1 LTAVDIYYGK
11 PGAIP
16 GPEMNHGDAFRPHFL
31 EKYELFKEIDMQLNE
46 IKRVLISV
54 TDKKGIVDFAR
65 ALSAF
70 GVEILSTGG
79 TAAQLRNN
87 GIAVKDVSEYTGFP
101 EMMDGRLKTLHPKIH
116 GGLLA
121 LRDNDAHVKAMK
133 EHGIERIDMVVI
145 NLYQFE
151 ETVAKEDC
159 TLDHAIENIDIG
171 GPTMLRA
178 AAKNY
183 RFVTVVTDPTD
194 YTAIIEEMKKTGG
207 KISAATNYRLAVKT
221 FQLTARYDGAISNY
235 LGKIDPEG
243 ENKDFPDTFTVQFT
257 MAQSLRYGENP
268 HQMAAFY
275 RENDQS
281 LSAIANAKQLQ
292 GKELSYNNIMDSD
305 AAWQAVSEFDKPAAV
320 VMKHANPC
328 GAATSDTN
336 IGEAYRKAMETDPV
350 SAFGGI
356 VALNRPVDKESATE
370 LAKTFLEVIIAPA
383 FDEEAKAILNTKKNA
398 RVLEI
403 PATLNQQASGY
414 DFRKVVGGLL
424 VQERDRK
431 QSDIRQAK
439 VVTKRKPTEEEYE
452 ALDFA
457 WRVVKYVK
465 SNAIVY
471 ATKDQLVG
479 VGAGQMSRVD
489 SVKIAKMK
497 AQLQTKGCVL
507 ASDAFFPF
515 RDGVDMAAEAGITA
529 IIQPG
534 GSMRDE
540 ESIQAADEHGM
551 AMIFT
556 GVRHFRH

>member
-1 LTAVDIYYGK
+1 
-11 PGAIP
+11 
-16 GPEMNHGDAFRPHFL
+16 MR
-31 EKYELFKEIDMQLNE
+31 LNE

-54 TDKKGIVDFAR
+54 TDKAGIVAFAKGL
-65 ALSAF
+65 ADYQ
-70 GVEILSTGG
+70 VEILSTGG
-79 TAAQLRNN
+79 TAAQLRNS
-87 GIAVKDVSEYTGFP
+87 GLSVIDVSDYTGFP

-121 LRDNDAHVKAMK
+121 LRDHADHMHALK
-133 EHGIERIDMVVI
+133 EHGIGLIDMVVV

-151 ETVAKEDC
+151 KTVEKEGCLLETAV
-159 TLDHAIENIDIG
+159 ENIDIG

-183 RFVTVVTDPTD
+183 PFVSVVTDPVD
-194 YTAIIEEMKKTGG
+194 YDAILTEMRQTGG
-207 KISAATNYRLAVKT
+207 KISEETNFRLAVKT

-235 LGKIDPEG
+235 LGKLGADGSIRNRFPE
-243 ENKDFPDTFTVQFT
+243 TFTVQFAR
-257 MAQSLRYGENP
+257 AQDLRYGENP
-268 HQMAAFY
+268 HQAAAFY
-275 RENDQS
+275 REYDPY
-281 LSAIANAKQLQ
+281 LSAVSNARQLQ

-305 AAWQAVSEFDKPAAV
+305 AAWQAVSDFEKPAV
-320 VMKHANPC
+320 VIMKHANPC
-328 GAATSDTN
+328 GAAVTEGDLA
-336 IGEAYRKAMETDPV
+336 EAYRKAMETDPV

-356 VALNRPVDKESATE
+356 VALNRPVDKTTAEE

-383 FDEEAKAILNTKKNA
+383 FDGDARAILGSKKNV
-398 RVLEI
+398 RILEI
-403 PATLNQQASGY
+403 PVDPAKAETGY
-414 DFRKVVGGLL
+414 DFRRVVGGLL
-424 VQERDRK
+424 VQERDREAF
-431 QSDIRQAK
+431 DIRKAK
-439 VVTKRKPTEEEYE
+439 VVTKRQPTEAEYA

-457 WRVVKYVK
+457 WRVVKHVK

-497 AQLQTKGCVL
+497 AQLPTQGAVL

-515 RDGVDMAAEAGITA
+515 RDGVDMAAAAGITA

-534 GSMRDE
+534 GSVRDE
-540 ESIQAADEHGM
+540 EAIQAADEHGL

-556 GVRHFRH
+556 GVRHFKH

>member
-1 LTAVDIYYGK
+1 
-11 PGAIP
+11 
-16 GPEMNHGDAFRPHFL
+16 MR
-31 EKYELFKEIDMQLNE
+31 LNE
-46 IKRVLISV
+46 IKRALISV
-54 TDKKGIVDFAR
+54 TDKAGIVDFAR
-65 ALSAF
+65 GLADF
-70 GVEILSTGG
+70 QVEILSTGG
-79 TAAQLRNN
+79 TAAQLRNS
-87 GIAVKDVSEYTGFP
+87 GLAVTDVSDYTGFP

-121 LRDNDAHVKAMK
+121 LRDRAEHINALK
-133 EHGIERIDMVVI
+133 EHGIGLIDMVVV

-151 ETVAKEDC
+151 KTVEKEGC
-159 TLDHAIENIDIG
+159 TLEAAVENIYIG

-183 RFVTVVTDPTD
+183 PFVSVITDPAD
-194 YTAIIEEMKKTGG
+194 YDAILKEMKETGG
-207 KISAATNYRLAVKT
+207 KISEETNFRLAVKT

-235 LGKIDPEG
+235 LGKLGADGNVRNLFPE
-243 ENKDFPDTFTVQFT
+243 TFTMQFAR
-257 MAQSLRYGENP
+257 AQDLRYGENP
-268 HQMAAFY
+268 HQAAAFY
-275 RENDQS
+275 RENDPS
-281 LSAIANAKQLQ
+281 LSAVSNARQLQ

-305 AAWQAVSEFDKPAAV
+305 AAWQAVSDFEKPAV
-320 VMKHANPC
+320 VIMKHANPC
-328 GAATSDTN
+328 GAAVTEGDLA
-336 IGEAYRKAMETDPV
+336 EAYRKAMETDPV

-356 VALNRPVDKESATE
+356 VALNRPVDRKTAEE
-370 LAKTFLEVIIAPA
+370 LAKTFLEVIIAPT
-383 FDEEAKAILNTKKNA
+383 FDDEARAILGAKKNV

-403 PATLNQQASGY
+403 PIATAKGGSAGY
-414 DFRKVVGGLL
+414 DFRRVVGGLL
-424 VQERDRK
+424 VQDRDREAF
-431 QSDIRQAK
+431 DILKAK
-439 VVTKRKPTEEEYE
+439 VVTKRQPTGAEYD

-457 WRVVKYVK
+457 WRIVKHVK

-497 AQLQTKGCVL
+497 AHLPTQGAVL

-534 GSMRDE
+534 GSVRDE
-540 ESIQAADEHGM
+540 EAIQAADEHGM

-556 GVRHFRH
+556 GVRHFKH